1 MPSNIPVAPKSQYEI
16 ERDERIKRN
25 EAFMLSIGI
34 DPHGGGYMKQNKKK
48 KAPSKPRL
56 PRPKVPESERR
67 RSSRLQGGTAEPERL
82 TYDERSDDERPRQRS
97 RGSAG
102 RRARKNR
109 LVELSDE
116 QRAALATFN
125 MDEFEAWM
133 EPDGE
138 HPISDDNRR
147 QVIRQVT
154 KLVSGEG
161 VHYASTS
168 FGWPDDVIFRKDEP
182 VTMQSDIGQIIEDA
196 RDFENKH
203 GRDHG
208 NGWLLNHPLRKLLF
222 YQHHLDTQARAPPPP
237 APAEAE
243 SEEAAAVAE
252 PEPEPMEEEEAAP
265 KKAKE
270 AKTEA
275 VVNQEELA
283 PLLRV
288 GAVVDAA
295 AVAFGET
302 YVKQARNGGPQNFR
316 GTIVAAAVMD
326 DHWNVKY
333 DADGETYATEA
344 QHLTLVSAPS
354 DDDAPARRAKKR
366 AAAAT
371 PKKAKKARKICVE
384 C

>member
-1 MPSNIPVAPKSQYEI
+1 
-16 ERDERIKRN
+16 
-25 EAFMLSIGI
+25 
-34 DPHGGGYMKQNKKK
+34 
-48 KAPSKPRL
+48 
-56 PRPKVPESERR
+56 
-67 RSSRLQGGTAEPERL
+67 
-82 TYDERSDDERPRQRS
+82 
-97 RGSAG
+97 
-102 RRARKNR
+102 
-109 LVELSDE
+109 
-116 QRAALATFN
+116 
-125 MDEFEAWM
+125 M

-161 VHYASTS
+161 VHYASPAY
-168 FGWPDDVIFRKDEP
+168 GWPDDVIFRKDEP
-182 VTMQSDIGQIIEDA
+182 VTMQSDAVRNHFQAFTPSTRRSSHRSDIGQIIEDA

-222 YQHHLDTQARAPPPP
+222 YQHHLDTQARLAPPAEP
-237 APAEAE
+237 APEPVAEPVAEAVA
-243 SEEAAAVAE
+243 EEPATVE
-252 PEPEPMEEEEAAP
+252 PEPEPMEEAAP
-265 KKAKE
+265 KKAKK

-316 GTIVAAAVMD
+316 GTIVAAAMD

-333 DADGETYATEA
+333 DEDGVVYETEA
-344 QHLTLVSAPS
+344 QHLTLVSP
-354 DDDAPARRAKKR
+354 PKKR

-371 PKKAKKARKICVE
+371 PTKAKKARKIRVE
-384 C
+384 Y